1 LRLSSLN
8 DIDRRHRHI
17 FLSPHLDDV
26 VYSCGGTL
34 GVQVSCGLHPLVI
47 TIFAGAPAPNAPI
60 SPVAQRIH
68 REWGFSDQQGAA
80 GVLESRRKEDAAA
93 LDFLQVDY
101 LWLDY
106 FDAIYRG
113 NPPYYAERSLISN
126 NDVHP
131 ADLDIDRQLAQE
143 LLDLQQRL
151 PDAVWYAPLAIGR
164 HIDHQLVCSAADRLV
179 QRGAKV
185 NFYEDFPYVLQQ
197 GALEARQQQ
206 LGQAFEPL
214 LVEMSEMVP
223 LRIAASDM
231 YRSQTE
237 ANFGSEA
244 SMHESTEKYTRGIRP
259 VETVHLER
267 YWTVRITR

>member
-1 LRLSSLN
+1 LQLTSLN
-8 DIDRRHRHI
+8 DIERRHRHI
-17 FLSPHLDDV
+17 FLSPHLDDA

-47 TIFAGAPAPNAPI
+47 TIFAGAPAADVPI
-60 SPVAQRIH
+60 SSVAQRVH
-68 REWGFSDQQGAA
+68 REWGFNDLQSAA
-80 GVLESRRKEDAAA
+80 SVVETRHKEDAAA

-106 FDAIYRG
+106 IDAIYRG
-113 NPPYYAERSLISN
+113 NPPYYAERSQISD

-131 ADLDIDRQLAQE
+131 ADVGIDRQLAQD
-143 LLDLQQRL
+143 LLSLQERL
-151 PDAVWYAPLAIGR
+151 PDAIWYAPLAIGR
-164 HIDHQLVCSAADRLV
+164 HVDHQLVCSAVDRLV

-185 NFYEDFPYVLQQ
+185 NFYEDFPYVLQK

-206 LGQAFEPL
+206 LGLAFEPM

-223 LRIAASDM
+223 LRITASEM

-237 ANFGSEA
+237 ANFGSEDF
-244 SMHESTEKYTRGIRP
+244 MRESIGKYTHGIRP

-267 YWTVRITR
+267 YWTIR